1 MNKVLVTGGGG
12 FVGLAI
18 VRQLAA
24 LGVETTVVGRHHYP
38 AVEKEGVRSLVG
50 DIRDLEFLKHSA
62 DGHDAVFHVA
72 AKAGIWGDRKSYYS
86 VNVQG
91 TENVIEACRANGIRT
106 LVYTSTPSVV
116 FDGND
121 LQGRDESLPYSSNP
135 LCHYAETKILAE
147 QKVLAANCEY
157 LRTASLRPH
166 LIWGPGDTQI
176 IPRLIQRGRQGKLKI
191 VGDGRN
197 LVDISYVDNVAD
209 AHILAAQN
217 LATVGTAAGQAFF
230 ISQGEPVILWDWIN
244 ELFNR
249 VAIPPVS
256 RQVSFGA
263 AYKVGSAIEWLYTMF
278 RLQSEPQMTR
288 FLAEQL
294 AKSHWFSIDK
304 AKKILSYSPR
314 ISTSV
319 GMDRLVKWL
328 LLQNNLKQ
336 EK

>member
-24 LGVETTVVGRHHYP
+24 MGVETTVVGRHHYP
-38 AVEKEGVRSLVG
+38 AAEAIGARSLVG
-50 DIRDLEFLKHSA
+50 DICDLEFLKQA
-62 DGHDAVFHVA
+62 ANGHDAVFHVA
-72 AKAGIWGDRKSYYS
+72 AKAGIWGDREAYYS

-91 TENVIEACRANGIRT
+91 TENVIEACLVNGIRT
-106 LVYTSTPSVV
+106 LVHTSTPSVV
-116 FDGND
+116 FNGNN
-121 LQGRDESLPYSSNP
+121 LQGGDESLPYSKNP

-147 QKVLAANCEY
+147 KKVLVANSEQ

-209 AHILAAQN
+209 AHVLAAEN

-230 ISQGEPVILWDWIN
+230 ISQGEPVVLWNWIN

-249 VAIPPVS
+249 VAISPVS
-256 RQVSFGA
+256 KQVSFGA
-263 AYKVGSAIEWLYTMF
+263 AYKAGRIVESLYSLL

-304 AKKILSYSPR
+304 AKKIFSYSPK

-319 GMDRLVKWL
+319 GMDRLVTWL
-328 LLQNNLKQ
+328 LQQNNL
-336 EK
+336 E

>member
-18 VRQLAA
+18 VRQLSSM
-24 LGVETTVVGRHHYP
+24 GVETTVVGRHHYS
-38 AVEKEGVRSLVG
+38 AVEAAGAQSLVG
-50 DIRDLEFLKHSA
+50 DICDLDFLKQA
-62 DGHDAVFHVA
+62 AKGYDVVFHVA
-72 AKAGIWGDRKSYYS
+72 AKAGIWGSRDSYYS

-91 TENVIEACRANGIRT
+91 TENVIEACLANGIRT
-106 LVYTSTPSVV
+106 LVHTSTPSVV
-116 FDGND
+116 FDGNEI
-121 LQGRDESLPYSSNP
+121 QGGNESLPYSSNP

-147 QKVLAANCEY
+147 KKVLAANSEQ

-197 LVDISYVDNVAD
+197 LVDISYIDNIAD
-209 AHILAAQN
+209 AHILAAEN
-217 LATVGTAAGQAFF
+217 LTTVATAAGQAFF
-230 ISQGEPVILWDWIN
+230 ISQGEPVVLWDWIN

-249 VAIPPVS
+249 VAISPVNK
-256 RQVSFGA
+256 RVSFGA
-263 AYKVGSAIEWLYTMF
+263 AYKAGRIMEWLYSL
-278 RLQSEPQMTR
+278 LQLQGEPQMTR

-304 AKKILSYSPR
+304 ANRTFSYSPK

-328 LLQNNLKQ
+328 LQQDTLK
-336 EK
+336 